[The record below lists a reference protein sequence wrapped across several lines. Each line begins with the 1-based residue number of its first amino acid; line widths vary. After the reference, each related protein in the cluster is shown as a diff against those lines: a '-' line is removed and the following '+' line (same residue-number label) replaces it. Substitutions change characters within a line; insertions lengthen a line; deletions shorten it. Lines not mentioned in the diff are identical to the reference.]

1 MLWPFLMLHI
11 CGAVIGLLSGFAAMA
26 LRKGSSWHGAAGTVF
41 FVSMLAMSASGAVI
55 ATFLR
60 PNRLNTTVALLTLY
74 LVGTAWRAA
83 RHRETGTSRFDVI
96 ALLFVAAVGLSG
108 ILAGIEAAGTP
119 RGTKHGMPAAAYF
132 VFGTVALLCAVTD
145 VRMLRRGGLAGT
157 QRLRR
162 HIWRMS
168 LALLIATLSFFPGQA
183 KLFPTSLR
191 STGVLFIPHVLLIG
205 SMAFWMFRYRT
216 RRVARA
222 GRTAQ
227 VSTSPATQLQQGVL
241 TRSAS

>member
-1 MLWPFLMLHI
+1 MVWPFLMLHI

-60 PNRLNTTVALLTLY
+60 PNRLNMTVALLTLY
-74 LVGTAWRAA
+74 LVSTAWRAA
-83 RHRETGTSRFDVI
+83 RNRERGTGRLDVM
-96 ALLFVAAVGLSG
+96 AFLFVSAVGLSG
-108 ILAGIEAAGTP
+108 IMAGIEAAGSP
-119 RGTKHGMPAAAYF
+119 KGTKHGMPAAAYF
-132 VFGTVALLCAVTD
+132 VFGTVALLCAFTD
-145 VRMLRRGGLAGT
+145 VRMLRRGGLVGT

-183 KLFPTSLR
+183 KLFPPALR
-191 STGVLFIPHVLLIG
+191 STGLLFIPHVLLIG
-205 SMAFWMFRYRT
+205 AMAFWMFRYRA

-222 GRTAQ
+222 VHTAE
-227 VSTSPATQLQQGVL
+227 VSASATTPLRQAVL